1 MLYFPRP
8 LLIDETEIEA
18 TKKRAEKVENGVKY
32 LANLMDELEH
42 FYNIP
47 PTFDISKLELVD
59 LDTILNKFLFNLD
72 ENSRNKIKFEIPN
85 ETRPFL
91 AQYDGLEKVIEL
103 LVENALKYSTD
114 DSPITITQPLNKYIK
129 ISNEGSAIPPE
140 INDHIFHP
148 FVTSKANNLGIGL
161 TMALIYTNQFGGTI
175 FQTENG
181 EESKISFTICFP

>member
-1 MLYFPRP
+1 MQLKDNY
-8 LLIDETEIEA
+8 E
-18 TKKRAEKVENGVKY
+18 
-32 LANLMDELEH
+32 
-42 FYNIP
+42 
-47 PTFDISKLELVD
+47 
-59 LDTILNKFLFNLD
+59 ILNFFLL
-72 ENSRNKIKFEIPN
+72 
-85 ETRPFL
+85 FL
-91 AQYDGLEKVIEL
+91 KRLGRYC
-103 LVENALKYSTD
+103 
-114 DSPITITQPLNKYIK
+114 IK